1 MKRIFGYIA
10 CAVFIVLFAGCG
22 GDGVRFTVKC
32 SGLAPRQTYYLTPSD
47 DTRHYYLKGKSDGQ
61 GRIGFRGTIEHPVYA
76 NICNSLGA
84 RVVSFYVEQGTVK
97 IDCGESGCVVQG
109 TPSNDAYRTYML
121 AADSILAWYL
131 AQPEATTEMAEAY
144 ERQIDSLDEALWQN
158 NTDKILGLYLFTT
171 EQINVLSDAELAE
184 WSERF
189 APRMQ
194 QHPYMNAVREK
205 LNSEK
210 KISEK
215 E

>member
-1 MKRIFGYIA
+1 
-10 CAVFIVLFAGCG
+10 
-22 GDGVRFTVKC
+22 
-32 SGLAPRQTYYLTPSD
+32 
-47 DTRHYYLKGKSDGQ
+47 
-61 GRIGFRGTIEHPVYA
+61 
-76 NICNSLGA
+76 
-84 RVVSFYVEQGTVK
+84 
-97 IDCGESGCVVQG
+97 
-109 TPSNDAYRTYML
+109 ML

-194 QHPYMNAVREK
+194 QHPYMDAVREK

>member
-1 MKRIFGYIA
+1 M
-10 CAVFIVLFAGCG
+10 
-22 GDGVRFTVKC
+22 
-32 SGLAPRQTYYLTPSD
+32 
-47 DTRHYYLKGKSDGQ
+47 
-61 GRIGFRGTIEHPVYA
+61 
-76 NICNSLGA
+76 
-84 RVVSFYVEQGTVK
+84 VSFYVEQGTVK

-131 AQPEATTEMAEAY
+131 AQPEATPEMAEAY

-194 QHPYMNAVREK
+194 QHPYMDAVREK

>member
-10 CAVFIVLFAGCG
+10 GIAFVALLAGCG
-22 GDGVRFTVKC
+22 RDGVRFTVKC

-47 DTRHYYLKGKSDGQ
+47 DTRHYYLKGKTDGQ
-61 GRIGFRGTIEHPVYA
+61 GRIRFRGTIEHPVYA

-97 IDCGESGCVVQG
+97 IDCGESGFVAQG
-109 TPSNDAYRTYML
+109 TPSNDAYMTYVL
-121 AADSILAWYL
+121 AADSILATYL
-131 AQPEATTEMAEAY
+131 ALPESTPETVEAY
-144 ERQIDSLDEALWQN
+144 ERQIDSLDEALWRN

-171 EQINVLSDAELAE
+171 EQINVLSDKQLAE

-194 QHPYMNAVREK
+194 QHPYMDAVREK

-210 KISEK
+210 KNSEK